1 MAGNRSG
8 TVRFLQSLE
17 VPALDHAGVA
27 FTLAGAG
34 DVYLVS
40 GGEHVRLY
48 QVAYVVSVDVVEPE
62 LSESSLG
69 GYVGFREVSGHRLL
83 YLMGLQ
89 IAEADLHSRV
99 AVVFNS
105 LFLGNHTGAGFHDCY
120 GNDFPVLIENLRH
133 ADFLADDS
141 FLHVTFPPSRLLV
154 GVCQLDRFRLV
165 GWNLSLSR

>member
-69 GYVGFREVSGHRLL
+69 GYVAFAKCPAIGFFTLW
-83 YLMGLQ
+83 
-89 IAEADLHSRV
+89 A
-99 AVVFNS
+99 
-105 LFLGNHTGAGFHDCY
+105 
-120 GNDFPVLIENLRH
+120 
-133 ADFLADDS
+133 
-141 FLHVTFPPSRLLV
+141 
-154 GVCQLDRFRLV
+154 FR
-165 GWNLSLSR
+165 SPKPICTAA